1 MFFKRFD
8 DTGRYIKSIGR
19 KCILYKV
26 LLSAVIATGSGKL
39 FEENSYIKLLDSD
52 NDVLRCVGCIEPNIL
67 INPRLEVYPCCS
79 QVIENTILQMGNLNE
94 NSLKE
99 IITDIKSNYVLNT
112 VFTEGFTPF
121 IKLLEDN
128 KIDYPHKLASP
139 CEFCEFLFK
148 DDWFLQLLASVNYY
162 ENIRK

>member
-1 MFFKRFD
+1 MAPLVR
-8 DTGRYIKSIGR
+8 TGGSRH
-19 KCILYKV
+19 
-26 LLSAVIATGSGKL
+26 TGL
-39 FEENSYIKLLDSD
+39 AALPH
-52 NDVLRCVGCIEPNIL
+52 RNIQ
-67 INPRLEVYPCCS
+67 